1 MIMASNKKRK
11 KESHGVLLVAPS
23 VGFPE
28 VLVAAGPLLACPGGA
43 AFLAAAGV
51 VVRIVSVGVVVSRS
65 HHLAADCPAFPGSVS
80 GWARSQHGVAI
91 RASG

>member
-1 MIMASNKKRK
+1 M
-11 KESHGVLLVAPS
+11 
-23 VGFPE
+23 
-28 VLVAAGPLLACPGGA
+28 LVAAGPLLACPGGA